1 MKVFAAALLSAAQAI
16 DMQAATEQYNE
27 PTYSYV
33 QDNHYDSPQSTFYE
47 APKPAFVWD
56 FSKIYDAAQEVYFGT
71 DSESDIA
78 GMASSHEEESVA
90 GRTFDS
96 SSAGTDTDLNTSISS
111 SYSGSRASDSNSI
124 SSGSDHSCSDSDLP
138 CDGDQVH
145 TLDLGTDPHH
155 HAT

>member
-27 PTYSYV
+27 PTYSYE

-78 GMASSHEEESVA
+78 GMASSNGEESEA
-90 GRTFDS
+90 GRTYDS
-96 SSAGTDTDLNTSISS
+96 SSAGTDTDLVTSVSS
-111 SYSGSRASDSNSI
+111 SFSETGDPDSNSD
-124 SSGSDHSCSDSDLP
+124 SSCSGSESECAMV
-138 CDGDQVH
+138 GQVH